1 MKKLKIFLC
10 LVSVLLVSVMLTA
23 CAPKITVDELKN
35 ALPTLVDSSA
45 VLNKIYFGEGFDID
59 GSISN
64 VEKNG
69 GYFYCDTSEYN
80 LNSILEIKEATE
92 KVFTAE
98 YAAILYQAAF
108 EGTSSDISVE
118 GARFIEGE
126 MGLMQ
131 KANADVYDIKERVF
145 DYKSIEIIKGGSDR
159 VTIKIN
165 TIAGGKNESI
175 EMVVARY
182 VDASAPVVTDSD
194 GKAVP
199 TYYYRLDSPTY

>member
-10 LVSVLLVSVMLTA
+10 LVSVLLVSLMLTA
-23 CAPKITVDELKN
+23 CSPKITVDELKN
-35 ALPTLVDSSA
+35 ALPTLVDGSA
-45 VLNKIYFGEGFDID
+45 VLNKIYFGEGFAVD

-69 GYFYCDTSEYN
+69 GYFYCDTEEVG
-80 LNSILEIKEATE
+80 LHSILEIKEATE

-165 TIAGGKNESI
+165 TIANGKNELI

-182 VDASAPVVTDSD
+182 VDESAPVVTDED